1 VINLKKII
9 LLIICLFPLLLKAE
23 ELDIAKNSKSAILIE
38 ATTKEVIYEKNSD
51 EKLAPASMTKMMTM
65 LLTMEKLSNKEISLD
80 DDVTISKNA
89 ANMGGSQ
96 IFIEEGTK
104 IKLEDLLKG
113 IGIASANDAA
123 VAVAE
128 YVGTT
133 YDNFVNMMNEKAKE
147 LGLQNTNFKNPHGL
161 DEANHYSTA
170 RDLSIIA
177 ANLVK
182 YDIILDI
189 TSTYEEYIKIKDE
202 NRWLVNTN
210 SLIKNYKG
218 IDGLKTGYTEEAKYC
233 LTATMKRNDMRL
245 ISVVMG
251 NETKENR
258 SEDTIN
264 LMEYGFSIYNMK
276 QILNKN
282 KKLGSI
288 YISKSEKENYD
299 FYLSE
304 DVNLFIK
311 KDRNSEKYTYDIK
324 LNELK
329 APIIKNTSIGKL
341 ILKYDDKTY
350 KYDLVLKEDANKTTY
365 FNLIYKNLKTI
376 LSGNIKIMSK

>member
-1 VINLKKII
+1 MKKII
-9 LLIICLFPLLLKAE
+9 LLVICLFPLLLKAE

-80 DDVTISKNA
+80 DDVTISKKA

-329 APIIKNTSIGKL
+329 APILKNTSIGKL

-350 KYDLVLKEDANKTTY
+350 KYDLVLKEAANKTTY

>member
-1 VINLKKII
+1 MKKI
-9 LLIICLFPLLLKAE
+9 LLIITLFLFPLFLNAE

-38 ATTKEVIYEKNSD
+38 ATTGEVIYEKNSD
-51 EKLAPASMTKMMTM
+51 EKLAPASMTKMMTL
-65 LLTMEKLSNKEISLD
+65 LLTMEKIEKKEISLED
-80 DDVTISKNA
+80 EVQVSKRA
-89 ANMGGSQ
+89 AGMGGSQ
-96 IFIEEGTK
+96 IFIEENSK

-123 VAVAE
+123 VAVSE
-128 YVGTT
+128 YVGGT
-133 YDNFVNMMNEKAKE
+133 YENFVNIMNEKAKE

-177 ANLVK
+177 SNLVK
-182 YDIILDI
+182 YDDILKI
-189 TSTYEEYIKIKDE
+189 TSTYEEYIKINDD

-210 SLIKNYKG
+210 SLIRNYKG

-251 NETKENR
+251 AETKEQR

-264 LMEYGFSIYNMK
+264 LMEYGFNIYNMK
-276 QILNKN
+276 KILDKN
-282 KKLGSI
+282 KLLGKV
-288 YISKSEKENYD
+288 YVEKSKNDYYD
-299 FYLSE
+299 YYLKD

-311 KDRNSEKYTYDIK
+311 KEKNSEKYTYDIK
-324 LNELK
+324 LSDLK
-329 APIIKNTSIGKL
+329 APIKQNEPIGKL
-341 ILKYDDKTY
+341 VLNYDDRIYNYDIILKENVERVSFF
-350 KYDLVLKEDANKTTY
+350 DLMN
-365 FNLIYKNLKTI
+365 KNLKNI
-376 LSGNIKIMSK
+376 ISGNIKIMSK

>member
-1 VINLKKII
+1 MKKII
-9 LLIICLFPLLLKAE
+9 LLVICLFPLLLKAE

-80 DDVTISKNA
+80 DDVTISKKA

-329 APIIKNTSIGKL
+329 APILKNTSIGKL

>member
-1 VINLKKII
+1 MKKII

>member
-1 VINLKKII
+1 MKKII

-80 DDVTISKNA
+80 DDVTISKKA

>member
-1 VINLKKII
+1 MKKII

-80 DDVTISKNA
+80 DDVTISKKA

-329 APIIKNTSIGKL
+329 APILKNTSIGKL

-350 KYDLVLKEDANKTTY
+350 KYDLVLKEAANKTTY

>member
-1 VINLKKII
+1 MKKII

-80 DDVTISKNA
+80 DDVTISKKA

-329 APIIKNTSIGKL
+329 APILKNTSIGKL